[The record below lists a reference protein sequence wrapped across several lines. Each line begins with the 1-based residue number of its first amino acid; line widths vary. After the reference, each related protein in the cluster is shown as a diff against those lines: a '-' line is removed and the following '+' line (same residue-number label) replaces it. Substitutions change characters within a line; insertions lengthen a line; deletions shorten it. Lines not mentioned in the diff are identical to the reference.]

1 MPESLRPDEPADRPL
16 TPLAGALWSVA
27 LTMLVMFAIA
37 ATEQAR
43 PGAQTDIVN
52 LAACQV
58 LATSLVVFAMVR
70 MHAREVSLRAT
81 LGLRPVAPLHALLA
95 VAAGAGLHPLLATVD
110 AWVARRWPMDDAQA
124 AERLQTLLTSSPRV
138 ALVVASVVVMP
149 IASELFF
156 RGILYGGIRATTN
169 VRAAIIA
176 TAVFY
181 ACSYLDPQQMP
192 TAIALG
198 FAMAWLRERAGTV
211 LAPVIAQLAYGA
223 VEGIPVLRG
232 RDPMADVTYAP
243 KWIVGGAVIAL
254 LALAAVGAGKRED

>member
-27 LTMLVMFAIA
+27 LTMLVMFAIE

-58 LATSLVVFAMVR
+58 LATSIVVFAMVR

-81 LGLRPVAPLHALLA
+81 LGLRPVAPLHAVLA
-95 VAAGAGLHPLLATVD
+95 IAAGAGLHPLLATVD
-110 AWVARRWPMDDAQA
+110 AWVERRWPLEDPQTT
-124 AERLQTLLTSSPRV
+124 ERLQTLVTSSPRV
-138 ALVVASVVVMP
+138 VLVVAMLVVMP
-149 IASELFF
+149 IASEVFF

-169 VRAAIIA
+169 VRAAIVA

-192 TAIALG
+192 TALAIG
-198 FAMAWLRERAGTV
+198 FAMAWLRERTGTV
-211 LAPVIAQLAYGA
+211 VAPVLAQLAYGA
-223 VEGIPVLRG
+223 VDGIPWLRG
-232 RDPMADVTYAP
+232 RDPMADVTYPP
-243 KWIVGGAVIAL
+243 KWIAGGALIAL
-254 LALAAVGAGKRED
+254 LALAAVGAGKKEE